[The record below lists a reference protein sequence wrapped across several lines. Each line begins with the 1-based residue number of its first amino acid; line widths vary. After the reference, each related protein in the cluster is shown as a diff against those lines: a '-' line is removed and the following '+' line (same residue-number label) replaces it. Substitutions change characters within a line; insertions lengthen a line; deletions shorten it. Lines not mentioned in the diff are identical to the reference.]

1 MDLVKGVLKRFEL
14 DKFRTEGFDLFVHA
28 DAPPGSG
35 LGSSSTFTVALIG
48 LFRELLG
55 LPITPGGMAGLAY
68 EIERNDVG
76 IKGGRQDQYAAAFG
90 GFNFMEFHGEEVIVT
105 PLRLSEFLSS
115 TNSNTTCSSVQR
127 GAVNPSQSSA
137 ARWKVRRMRML
148 SRSRRWT
155 R

>member
-1 MDLVKGVLKRFEL
+1 MGHWCQSRNVRSASARSITERWFTGPRRNTSSSTVKWILVKGVLKRFEL
-14 DKFRTEGFDLFVHA
+14 DKFRSDGFDLFVHA

-55 LPITPGGMAGLAY
+55 LPITSAGMAGLAY
-68 EIERNDVG
+68 DIERNDVG

-105 PLRLSEFLSS
+105 PLRLSEF
-115 TNSNTTCSSVQR
+115 CDQR
-127 GAVNPSQSSA
+127 
-137 ARWKVRRMRML
+137 
-148 SRSRRWT
+148 T
-155 R
+155 RI